1 MRKIKGFSMI
11 EVLLALAI
19 GGLVLTAAT
28 SLLITISRAW
38 AERPATRDAFD
49 AHVNGVAHFLTAV
62 LEEATLPILNRS
74 GDQAIDLQRPVGYS
88 DSEDPLIHFYMR
100 EAPPL
105 LVWPGGPASRVH
117 CYFQFDEGDGLSFLW
132 FSELQ
137 ELEKNDEGRLEPED
151 EDDLFKTLISPFC
164 SQVFYCY
171 YGEADDGP
179 NDIKEWEILEDLEEN
194 VQSGKYRIPAFV
206 KLVFKWEEENL
217 ERTITIPI
225 KRIAPSGIEE
235 EPF

>member
-1 MRKIKGFSMI
+1 
-11 EVLLALAI
+11 
-19 GGLVLTAAT
+19 
-28 SLLITISRAW
+28 
-38 AERPATRDAFD
+38 
-49 AHVNGVAHFLTAV
+49 
-62 LEEATLPILNRS
+62 
-74 GDQAIDLQRPVGYS
+74 VGYS

-171 YGEADDGP
+171 YGEADDDP
-179 NDIKEWEILEDLEEN
+179 DDIKEWEILEDLEEN